1 MKPRRTWLMAAC
13 CLCSLASGPA
23 MAADAYPDRPVTI
36 VVPSVAGGAADA
48 VARTVA
54 QGLSKRL
61 DATVVVDNKPGAGST
76 LGASHVAKSK
86 PDGYTLLLG
95 IDATFASAPYLMPVQ
110 PFRPVEDFQPIGTL
124 AVFPYVLVA
133 SPSAPFQSAAQLVEM
148 ARAQPGQYTYASG
161 GEGSIHHLIM
171 DAFQKSAQIQ
181 LRHVPYK
188 AAPQGFIDMMGG
200 HVDLMFIAPGT
211 GAGPIKSHKIKG
223 LAQSGSKVL
232 ADLPEIPLLKDSPI
246 SRNFVFESWFGL
258 FARKGTPAEV
268 IQRLDRAL
276 SEVMNSAE
284 VKNQLTAQGI
294 TPRFEPATALAKRVE
309 DDTRRFAPVVSQ
321 LRKQSDQGAQR

>member
-1 MKPRRTWLMAAC
+1 MKSRRTWLMAMATC
-13 CLCSLASGPA
+13 GLCSMAAGPA
-23 MAADAYPDRPVTI
+23 RAADAYPDRPITI

-54 QGLSKRL
+54 QGLAKRL
-61 DATVVVDNKPGAGST
+61 DVPIVVDNKPGAGSI

-86 PDGYTLLLG
+86 ADGYTLLLG
-95 IDATFASAPYLMPVQ
+95 LDATFASAPYLMPTM
-110 PFRPVEDFQPIGTL
+110 PFRPAEDFQPIGTL

-133 SPSAPFQSAAQLVEM
+133 SPSAPFQSVAQLVEM
-148 ARAQPGQYTYASG
+148 ARNRPGEYTYASG
-161 GEGSIHHLIM
+161 GEGSVHHLIM
-171 DAFQKSAQIQ
+171 DAFQKSTQIR

-188 AAPQGFIDMMGG
+188 AAPQGFIDVMGG

-223 LAQSGSKVL
+223 LAQSGTKAL
-232 ADLPEIPLLKDSPI
+232 ADLPEIPMLKDTPL
-246 SRNFVFESWFGL
+246 SRSFVFESWFGL
-258 FARKGTPAEV
+258 FARKGIPPET

-276 SEVMNSAE
+276 SEVMGSTE
-284 VKNQLTAQGI
+284 IRDQLTAQGI
-294 TPRFEPATALAKRVE
+294 TPRFEPASALARRVE

-321 LRKQSDQGAQR
+321 LRKQGN